1 MLELFRKNQM
11 YYGNSPNSWTAYAH
25 KLGSWNFSLERN
37 IATREGKFKYPN
49 INAYLKSQKVTGGR
63 E

>member
-1 MLELFRKNQM
+1 M